1 MSDLSAL
8 THRQWSLNVLVELL
22 RGPDK
27 KAGALARRL
36 DVSRQTLLATLKALS
51 VQGLIE
57 GDQAEPA
64 LTRKGE
70 KVAERGE
77 ALLSALEKAGA
88 TEQRKW
94 ALPILHALGKKP
106 QRFGELKAALPS
118 ATPRAISMALKD
130 LAEAG
135 LVDRRV
141 LDGFPPRTEYS
152 LQAKAR
158 GLTPLLDQLAKL

>member
-1 MSDLSAL
+1 MSELSAL
-8 THRQWSLNVLVELL
+8 THRQWSLEVLVELL
-22 RGPDK
+22 RGPEK
-27 KAGALARRL
+27 KPGALSRRL

-51 VQGLIE
+51 EQGLVE
-57 GDQAEPA
+57 GEAEPA

-77 ALLSALEKAGA
+77 ALLSALQKLGA
-88 TEQRKW
+88 ADQRKW

-106 QRFGELKAALPS
+106 HRFGELKAALPS

-141 LDGFPPRTEYS
+141 LDGFPPRTEYA

-158 GLTPLLDQLAKL
+158 GLAPLLDQVAKL